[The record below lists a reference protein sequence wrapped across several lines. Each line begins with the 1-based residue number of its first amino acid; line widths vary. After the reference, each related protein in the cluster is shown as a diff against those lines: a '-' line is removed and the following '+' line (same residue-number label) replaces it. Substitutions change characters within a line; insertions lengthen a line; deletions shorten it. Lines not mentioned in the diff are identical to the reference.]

1 MAEGTV
7 GADKRRAQHLRSLD
21 ALRRRCEEH
30 LAALR
35 IICPGIPETIFIR
48 AQDPTRQAL
57 YLPSSFSEDHQKA
70 YKLSQ
75 LVKQE
80 GELRIGSAHDHL
92 NALKDALGLRRM
104 LVEAKKTHARGL
116 GQATRYRSSVNRAS
130 DVVIRHQEGYRRH
143 WDAISHLGINKET
156 DPRVR
161 GLQDLKQS
169 DVQDLRDFIDSDR
182 FSGKT
187 GELPWIWRSI
197 EVELSSSSSETEV
210 KQAILNWEHEGKSK
224 FGNTTFMRTEF

>member
-1 MAEGTV
+1 MAEGTI

-35 IICPGIPETIFIR
+35 ILCSEIPETIFIK
-48 AQDPTRQAL
+48 AQDPTKQAL
-57 YLPSSFSEDHQKA
+57 YLPSGFSEDQQKEYELHQ
-70 YKLSQ
+70 LM
-75 LVKQE
+75 KQE

-92 NALKDALGLRRM
+92 TALKDALGLRRM
-104 LVEAKKTHARGL
+104 LTEAKKTHARGL
-116 GQATRYRSSVNRAS
+116 GQATRYRSSIDRAS

-143 WDAISHLGINKET
+143 WNAISYLGIDKEK

-161 GLQDLKQS
+161 GLQDLRES
-169 DVQDLRDFIDSDR
+169 DIKDLRDFIDSDR

-187 GELPWIWRSI
+187 GDLPWIWRSI
-197 EVELSSSSSETEV
+197 EIELSPSSSATEV
-210 KQAILNWEHEGKSK
+210 KQAILNWEHEGKSNL
-224 FGNTTFMRTEF
+224 GDTTVMCTEF